1 MAAGPGR
8 AGRGRPGAAA
18 GGGRCPP
25 GPARP
30 CPAWR
35 RAPAPGLPPPRG
47 PGRAAAGRPAA
58 TRGLL
63 RRRRGGAGGW
73 GHSQQV
79 PGAGGRQRARPR
91 CVIPRVWGGG
101 APGAGGPSRQASA
114 WGGCCGVV
122 LLHLAAENS
131 SLGEFRLGASEQT
144 WKKAFSIGLR
154 GKGDSESEAHVA
166 ALSEP
171 FPWDLPQVFL
181 LLLFSRL

>member
-1 MAAGPGR
+1 M
-8 AGRGRPGAAA
+8 
-18 GGGRCPP
+18 
-25 GPARP
+25 
-30 CPAWR
+30 
-35 RAPAPGLPPPRG
+35 
-47 PGRAAAGRPAA
+47 
-58 TRGLL
+58 
-63 RRRRGGAGGW
+63 
-73 GHSQQV
+73 
-79 PGAGGRQRARPR
+79 
-91 CVIPRVWGGG
+91 
-101 APGAGGPSRQASA
+101 
-114 WGGCCGVV
+114 